1 MEKGWRRIYGSDDRS
16 LPKDRLAKHAKGR
29 VLSAINVIGLALGL
43 AVCLLIGFN
52 LQWIVLSF
60 LIACPLAWWC
70 MQRWLRGFAY
80 RTTPHW
86 WIFVAAG
93 LSCLGIAALTIG
105 WQVVKAA
112 TANPVDRLRME

>member
-1 MEKGWRRIYGSDDRS
+1 MVPMIGHYLKIAWRSMR
-16 LPKDRLAKHAKGR
+16 KDGFF
-29 VLSAINVIGLALGL
+29 SAINVIGLALGL

-52 LQWIVLSF
+52 
-60 LIACPLAWWC
+60 PLAWWC

-93 LSCLGIAALTIG
+93 FSCLGIAALTIG